1 MQFFRSSRGRRR
13 SLFLGRS
20 RLVHGVRGKH
30 ARTGVMG
37 RSGEVSGFRA
47 RATVA
52 APYLELS
59 GCTYVRESGVVVRV
73 LYCQFVVKIAA
84 NADSRRTLLRA
95 PVHEITMNGSADG
108 VVISTQPIGQMPLTR
123 LAVVALAVS
132 ASPADAFTP
141 GVHRP
146 AVRRTVA
153 PAVQPVMMVVRHVKD
168 RWRQRTTIE
177 AMHATLPHV
186 RSLSRAASVPQGSLP
201 RHGEARPRHWQEDW

>member
-1 MQFFRSSRGRRR
+1 M
-13 SLFLGRS
+13 
-20 RLVHGVRGKH
+20 
-30 ARTGVMG
+30 
-37 RSGEVSGFRA
+37 
-47 RATVA
+47 
-52 APYLELS
+52 
-59 GCTYVRESGVVVRV
+59 RESGVVVRV
-73 LYCQFVVKIAA
+73 LYVNSRQTRTTFRLVSNQHTGA

-95 PVHEITMNGSADG
+95 PVHDEWQCRISADG
-108 VVISTQPIGQMPLTR
+108 VVISTQPIGQMPLPR

-177 AMHATLPHV
+177 AMHATLSHA
-186 RSLSRAASVPQGSLP
+186 RSLCRAASIPQGSLP

>member
-1 MQFFRSSRGRRR
+1 MCAKAVWWCVFFTVNSWSKSPRVQVVSNQRPRMQIRVAPCCVR
-13 SLFLGRS
+13 LF
-20 RLVHGVRGKH
+20 
-30 ARTGVMG
+30 
-37 RSGEVSGFRA
+37 
-47 RATVA
+47 
-52 APYLELS
+52 
-59 GCTYVRESGVVVRV
+59 
-73 LYCQFVVKIAA
+73 
-84 NADSRRTLLRA
+84 
-95 PVHEITMNGSADG
+95 TMNGSADG
-108 VVISTQPIGQMPLTR
+108 VVISTQPIGQMPLPR

-177 AMHATLPHV
+177 AMHATLSHV